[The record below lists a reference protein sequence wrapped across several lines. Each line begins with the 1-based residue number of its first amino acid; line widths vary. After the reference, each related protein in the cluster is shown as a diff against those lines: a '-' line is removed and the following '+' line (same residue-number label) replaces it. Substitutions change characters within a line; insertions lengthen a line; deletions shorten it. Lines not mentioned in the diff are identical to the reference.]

1 MRIYGYIRVEPND
14 IKNSNNNFDFFSK
27 YGYEIPYSRI
37 VLEEVTVDTPI
48 LYRDKIVN
56 LINYGL
62 EDGDLLIVQG
72 IDSLGSNFEEILFLI
87 GVMDKKNIKLVCLD
101 YAKVEIAGDMKVLLK
116 HFLKICVDYEIK
128 LKQPRKEV
136 TNSLIKRVGRPEIL
150 NSSQKEEV
158 LNKFK
163 RGSSVYALAK
173 EYSVTRTVI
182 QRILDKA
189 LESAR
194 RIKKENED

>member
-14 IKNSNNNFDFFSK
+14 IQNSNNNFDFFSK
-27 YGYEIPYSRI
+27 YGYEISYSRI
-37 VLEEVTVDTPI
+37 ILEEVTVDTPI
-48 LYRDKIVN
+48 LYRDKIIN

-62 EDGDLLIVQG
+62 EEGDLLIVQG

-101 YAKVEIAGDMKVLLK
+101 YAKVEITGDMKVLLK

-136 TNSLIKRVGRPEIL
+136 NNSLIKRVGRPEIL

-194 RIKKENED
+194 RIKKESED